1 MHAHQRQPEMPTLQV
16 LPVAHLLLHEQHDTQ
31 RSEPLQLRLQQEG
44 VLKNPSIVAPIAG
57 NGGAS
62 DELRYVVLDGANR
75 VTVMRALGIAHIA
88 AQVVDYEDPE
98 LVLDTWH
105 HLIKGMQ
112 GQRLLDL
119 LRALDCAS
127 LRQTDLMQARAL
139 LARRDIVAFVQTVE
153 REVWVV
159 ECRGDLHACNHC
171 LNEVVNA
178 YKSEARIFRANTDHL
193 DELLPLY
200 EAVTALIVFPRFAP
214 AEVMELAR
222 VGACLPAGI
231 TRHLIPRRALRIN
244 LPLDVLR
251 SPASLAEKNLWLA
264 DWMKQKVAAKTAR
277 FYQEST
283 FLFDE

>member
-1 MHAHQRQPEMPTLQV
+1 MNTHQRQPEMPTLQV
-16 LPVAHLLLHEQHDTQ
+16 LPLAHLLLHEQHDAQ
-31 RSEPLQLRLQQEG
+31 RSEPLLQRLQQEG
-44 VLKNPSIVAPIAG
+44 VLKNPPIVAPIPA
-57 NGGAS
+57 NGGDDA
-62 DELRYVVLDGANR
+62 EQRYVVLDGANR
-75 VTVMRALGIAHIA
+75 VTVLRALGMAHIA

-112 GQRLLDL
+112 GQHLLDL

-139 LARRDIVAFVQTVE
+139 LARRDIVAFVQTIQ
-153 REVWVV
+153 REVWVI
-159 ECRGDLHACNHC
+159 ECRGDLHACNNC

-200 EAVTALIVFPRFAP
+200 EGVTALIVFPRFAP
-214 AEVMELAR
+214 VEVMELAR
-222 VGACLPAGI
+222 VGACLPAGV

-244 LPLDVLR
+244 LPLEVLR
-251 SPASLAEKNLWLA
+251 SSQSLAEKNLWLV
-264 DWMKQKVAAKTAR
+264 DWMKRKVAAKTAR